1 MSDHAKAGET
11 EMKFIYNNKEA
22 EYPEGTRVRDLLDE
36 KNIKKAAVWVNDEKL
51 LKAQYDDFE
60 IKEGDKVRLLR
71 IQAGG

>member
-1 MSDHAKAGET
+1 MDSIN
-11 EMKFIYNNKEA
+11 MKFLYNNKEA
-22 EYPEGTRVRDLLDE
+22 EYPSGTTVRDLLNE
-36 KNIKKAAVWVNDEKL
+36 KKIKKAAVWVNDEKL

>member
-1 MSDHAKAGET
+1 
-11 EMKFIYNNKEA
+11 MKFLYNNKEA
-22 EYPEGTRVRDLLDE
+22 EYPSGTTVGDLLNE
-36 KNIKKAAVWVNDEKL
+36 KKIKKAAVWVNGEKL

>member
-1 MSDHAKAGET
+1 MDSIN
-11 EMKFIYNNKEA
+11 MKFLYNNKEA
-22 EYPEGTRVRDLLDE
+22 EYPSGTTVRDLLNE
-36 KNIKKAAVWVNDEKL
+36 KKIKKAAVWVNGEKL

>member
-1 MSDHAKAGET
+1 
-11 EMKFIYNNKEA
+11 MKFLYNNKEA
-22 EYPEGTRVRDLLDE
+22 EYPSGTTVRDLLNE
-36 KNIKKAAVWVNDEKL
+36 KKIKKAAVWVNGEKL

>member
-1 MSDHAKAGET
+1 
-11 EMKFIYNNKEA
+11 MKFIYNNKEA